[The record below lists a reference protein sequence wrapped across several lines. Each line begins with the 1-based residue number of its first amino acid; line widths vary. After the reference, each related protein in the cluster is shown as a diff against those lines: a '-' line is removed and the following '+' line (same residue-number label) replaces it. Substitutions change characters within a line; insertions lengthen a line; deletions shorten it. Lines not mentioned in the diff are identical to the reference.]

1 MKIATVIVFHQDPV
15 AVERMI
21 KVMTHPSFDFYLHL
35 DKKVDIRPFAYMA
48 KFPNTYF
55 VDNRKTVRWGGLS
68 QLEAMV
74 SSMNEIL
81 SSGRSYDF
89 INLLSGQD
97 YPIKPAGTMYD
108 FFQQYRG
115 KSFMTCEK
123 APTPWWDEAMAR
135 FTEYHFIDYGFRGRF
150 RLGKALSSLLPGRKF
165 PLPHELYGGPDA
177 GYWILSAEAAQYIC
191 TALKRLSKY
200 RVFFKHTWS
209 PDEFLVSTLLMN
221 SPLKATFIPE
231 NYHYMDRSLGGSHP
245 KILTMND
252 YPLLLHSPKF
262 FARKFDRTIDE
273 GVLNRIDEEILFAKS
288 KIVRFR

>member
-1 MKIATVIVFHQDPV
+1 MRIATVIICHQDPV

-21 KVMTHPSFDFYLHL
+21 KAMAHPSVDFYLHL
-35 DKKVDIRPFAYMA
+35 DKKVDIQPYAFLGVRRD
-48 KFPNTYF
+48 TYF
-55 VDNRKTVRWGGLS
+55 IHNRKMVRWGGLS
-68 QLEAMV
+68 QLEAMI

-81 SSGRSYDF
+81 ASGRSYDF

-97 YPIKPAGTMYD
+97 YPIKPAREMYA
-108 FFQQYRG
+108 FLQQHSG

-123 APTPWWDEAMAR
+123 APTPWWDEAMTR

-150 RLGKALSSLLPGRKF
+150 RLGKILSSLLPTRKF
-165 PLPHELYGGPDA
+165 PLPHDLYGGPDA
-177 GYWILSAEAAQYIC
+177 GYWIISMEAAQYIC

-221 SPLKATFIPE
+221 SPLKATIIPE

-245 KILTMND
+245 KILTVSD
-252 YPLLLHSPKF
+252 FPDLLNSPKF
-262 FARKFDRTIDE
+262 FARKFDRAVDE
-273 GVLNRIDEEILFAKS
+273 EILNRIDNEILFVKNKLS
-288 KIVRFR
+288 RFK